1 MASYKIGDVAEL
13 LGISVDSVRRLA
25 DSGKLAT
32 IRTAGGQRV
41 VAALFLAVT
50 AGLSSACASAAPVSP
65 NSSAP
70 SGTITVFAASSLST
84 AFTAIGADFQRIH
97 PGTVVKFSFA
107 GSSTLAAQIQQGAIG
122 DVFASADQ
130 SNMQKLVEAGLTAEA
145 PTVFA
150 HNDLE
155 IVVGKGNP
163 KHITS
168 LADLARSGLLVV
180 LCAPAVP
187 CGHYAGQ
194 ALQKAGVGVT
204 PASQEVGGKTGLSKW
219 ALGEAAAALVYL
231 TDVKAAGSG
240 VEGVV
245 IPPALNVVADYPI
258 AVLKDSQN
266 SALARAFIGYVLG
279 AGRQTVARY
288 GFTGS

>member
-1 MASYKIGDVAEL
+1 MP
-13 LGISVDSVRRLA
+13 VR
-25 DSGKLAT
+25 G
-32 IRTAGGQRV
+32 RV
-41 VAALFLAVT
+41 VAALLITVAV
-50 AGLSSACASAAPVSP
+50 GLVGACGPTTPVDPNASAP
-65 NSSAP
+65 N
-70 SGTITVFAASSLST
+70 GTITVFAASSLSA

-194 ALQKAGVGVT
+194 ALQKAGVTVT
-204 PASQEVGGKTGLSKW
+204 PASQEVDVKAVLSKV
-219 ALGEAAAALVYL
+219 ALGEADAGIVYV

>member
-1 MASYKIGDVAEL
+1 MHL
-13 LGISVDSVRRLA
+13 
-25 DSGKLAT
+25 
-32 IRTAGGQRV
+32 RV

-50 AGLSSACASAAPVSP
+50 AGLSSACASAALVNP

-130 SNMQKLVEAGLTAEA
+130 PNMQRLVGAGLTAEV
-145 PTVFA
+145 PRVFA

-168 LADLARSGLLVV
+168 LADLARPGLVVV

-187 CGHYAGQ
+187 CGRYAGQ
-194 ALQKAGVGVT
+194 ALQNAGVT
-204 PASQEVGGKTGLSKW
+204 LKPASQEVDVKAVLSKV
-219 ALGEAAAALVYL
+219 ALGEADAGIVYV
-231 TDVKAAGSG
+231 TDVAGG
-240 VEGVV
+240 DAQVEGVV

-258 AVLKDSQN
+258 ALLKDSEN
-266 SALARAFIGYVLG
+266 LTLSRPFIRYVLG
-279 AGRQTVARY
+279 DGQQRLARY
-288 GFTGS
+288 GFTGP